1 VRASAASAIVAKP
14 ASGAGARTSPGA
26 GSAAAHAAVPTDPAR
41 QTQAEKRDAYI
52 RNLDRTIKRDL
63 FEPNVVYFP
72 IVQTAAVDPAAK
84 QGPTTTQPAEAAR
97 VAHEKFIRDQAK
109 DLKLQTTI
117 LSASPTAIIDGRV
130 LRVEDWIRGFQ
141 VVEITS
147 QHCVVMKEDVKVTLR
162 LQTER

>member
-14 ASGAGARTSPGA
+14 AGGTGAQASPGV
-26 GSAAAHAAVPTDPAR
+26 GSAARAAEPSDPAR
-41 QTQAEKRDAYI
+41 RTQAQKRDAYI

-72 IVQTAAVDPAAK
+72 IVQTVLGEPVPK

-97 VAHEKFIRDQAK
+97 AAHEKFITDQAK